1 MERSDAPSL
10 YNEIIIYME
19 IIIYIGGTARRS
31 DVVERADASPWHQ
44 FLKVLYKVRLLFL
57 MCSLSRKHVT
67 GNHFLKDLY
76 ILTLYIKIY

>member
-31 DVVERADASPWHQ
+31 DVVERADAAPWHEV
-44 FLKVLYKVRLLFL
+44 LKVLNKVRLLL
-57 MCSLSRKHVT
+57 
-67 GNHFLKDLY
+67 
-76 ILTLYIKIY
+76 